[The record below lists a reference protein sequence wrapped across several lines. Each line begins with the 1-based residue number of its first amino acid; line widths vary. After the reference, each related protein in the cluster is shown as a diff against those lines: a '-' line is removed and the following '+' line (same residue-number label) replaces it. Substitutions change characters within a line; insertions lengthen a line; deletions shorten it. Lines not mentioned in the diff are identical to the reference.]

1 MVASS
6 LRVEFLCAQVRRDL
20 KLLLGASL
28 AEVLN
33 TVFPVLTIFT
43 CSRDFYQKNF
53 QFLQF
58 SLALGIF
65 TKKNFLQ
72 LNPTLNWYA
81 FAFTQ
86 VLLAEAWVY
95 TLWGFLPKKT
105 CSGDVYTLEGLLLA
119 EACSVVNQVLN
130 WYAFAF
136 NLLFIFINVLIKV

>member
-1 MVASS
+1 M
-6 LRVEFLCAQVRRDL
+6 
-20 KLLLGASL
+20 
-28 AEVLN
+28 
-33 TVFPVLTIFT
+33 
-43 CSRDFYQKNF
+43 
-53 QFLQF
+53 
-58 SLALGIF
+58 
-65 TKKNFLQ
+65 
-72 LNPTLNWYA
+72 LNWYA
-81 FAFTQ
+81 FAFNQ